1 MNPAIVYT
9 ALAVLACLVLGVYTL
24 YKYTTRS
31 RPPRQ
36 PLLTEP
42 DQRIED
48 TPSGWPRGAYRPG
61 EHKRAI
67 VEPRRA

>member
-1 MNPAIVYT
+1 MNPALIYT
-9 ALAVLACLVLGVYTL
+9 ALALLACLVLGIYTL

-36 PLLTEP
+36 PMLTEP
-42 DQRIED
+42 DQRIDE
-48 TPSGWPRGAYRPG
+48 PAGWYPGVYRPG

-67 VEPRRA
+67 TEQRRS